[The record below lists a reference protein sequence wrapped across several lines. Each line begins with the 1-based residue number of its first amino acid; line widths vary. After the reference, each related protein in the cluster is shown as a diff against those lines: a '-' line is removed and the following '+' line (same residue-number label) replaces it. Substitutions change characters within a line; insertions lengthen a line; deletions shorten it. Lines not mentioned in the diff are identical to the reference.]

1 MNLSYIAAV
10 KKLSEAEFTVC
21 RHVYLRVFFSMFSR
35 VSVGRIVGFIQLF
48 NVFSLYLNTNA
59 KI

>member
-1 MNLSYIAAV
+1 MNLSYVAAV

-21 RHVYLRVFFSMFSR
+21 RHVYLFFSMFSR